1 MQVTLS
7 KNPSLNL
14 KQTALVA
21 LFAILTATGAQIEI
35 PLWPVPITMQTTMVL
50 LSGTLLGARLGM
62 YSQLLYLASG
72 LFLPVFAGGGL
83 GPATLLGPTGGF
95 LLAFP
100 LVAFLA
106 GSLVSSK
113 RSLIQNYGA
122 VALSSLAMFAIG
134 VSWLKMLFGL
144 SWADAA
150 LQGFVP
156 FIFGDMIKSGIVASA
171 VSLKGKL
178 AK

>member
-1 MQVTLS
+1 MQAILS

-14 KQTALVA
+14 KQVLLVG
-21 LFAILTATGAQIEI
+21 LFAMLTAVGAQIEI

-50 LSGTLLGARLGM
+50 LSGALLGARLGM
-62 YSQLLYLASG
+62 LSQLVYLSSG
-72 LFLPVFAGGGL
+72 LFLPVFAGGSFGI
-83 GPATLLGPTGGF
+83 ATLLGPTGGF

-106 GSLVSSK
+106 GASVSANGSFVKNFSGIVVSSF
-113 RSLIQNYGA
+113 
-122 VALSSLAMFAIG
+122 VMFAVG

-144 SWADAA
+144 SWAEAA

-156 FIFGDMIKSGIVASA
+156 FIIGDLIKSGIVASS

-178 AK
+178 TK